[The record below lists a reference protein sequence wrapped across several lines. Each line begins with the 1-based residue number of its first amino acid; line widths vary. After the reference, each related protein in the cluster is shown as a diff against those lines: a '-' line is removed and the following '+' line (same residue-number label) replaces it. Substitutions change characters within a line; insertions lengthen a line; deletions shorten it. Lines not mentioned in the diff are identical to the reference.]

1 MPGYTHMQRAQAV
14 TLGHHLLA
22 HAETLLRDAARFR
35 QAYESAGDMPLGSG
49 ALAAT
54 TLAPRRGG
62 GARAVGLTRVTGENI
77 DARSHPRLWAGPP
90 ASVAAVWDPPS
101 PAGGDTPLWGSA

>member
-22 HAETLLRDAARFR
+22 HAETLLRDAARLR

-54 TLAPRRGG
+54 TLPLRRGG
-62 GARAVGLTRVTGENI
+62 GAPQPGFTRLTEDSI
-77 DARSHPRLWAGPP
+77 DAVFHRDLAPDPAYAG
-90 ASVAAVWDPPS
+90 AELSLHL
-101 PAGGDTPLWGSA
+101 TPLRAGLLVWAR